1 MLSRFFSRFLTQDI
15 AMDLG
20 TANTLLYTRKH
31 GIFINEPSVVAVD
44 AVSRKVLAVGMAF
57 ATNFNPEI
65 NIRARTSAPF
75 GP

>member
-31 GIFINEPSVVAVD
+31 GIFINELSSLRIGFFYNL
-44 AVSRKVLAVGMAF
+44 SR
-57 ATNFNPEI
+57 
-65 NIRARTSAPF
+65 S
-75 GP
+75 

>member
-44 AVSRKVLAVGMAF
+44 AVSRKVLAVGA
-57 ATNFNPEI
+57 AAG
-65 NIRARTSAPF
+65 NIWAARPRTSAPF

>member
-31 GIFINEPSVVAVD
+31 GIFINEPSVL
-44 AVSRKVLAVGMAF
+44 SL
-57 ATNFNPEI
+57 I
-65 NIRARTSAPF
+65 HI
-75 GP
+75 

>member
-44 AVSRKVLAVGMAF
+44 TKTDEVRCVGAEARSR
-57 ATNFNPEI
+57 
-65 NIRARTSAPF
+65 S
-75 GP
+75 